1 MRAER
6 SARAHTLLEVLIALS
21 VGLLVL
27 AAAGTLYH
35 TQRVAQR
42 RADDAFLMRDAAS
55 TALMLLGQ
63 HIQMAGFR
71 PLDAAS
77 GAPFR
82 PLFGCASGRVR
93 GPDAQP
99 WCESARTQSDSLM
112 VRYVGD
118 AVSTWPTAG
127 GDASDCLGQG
137 VGAAGARPLVSNRFD
152 ARVSPST
159 GEPELYCEG
168 SGRPGV
174 AQPVVAGI
182 EQLRLRFLL
191 RDATRFVDAGAMRED
206 DWARVA
212 AVHVCVRARG
222 EFRQAGARYRDCDG
236 NDAAA
241 RDGRGRLTLHRVIAL
256 RNANDEGD
264 GGGRGEGGGGN
275 EGGEGGEGGEGAAAH
290 RREAPS

>member
-1 MRAER
+1 MRADR

-55 TALMLLGQ
+55 TALMLVGQ

-77 GAPFR
+77 GSPFR
-82 PLFGCASGRVR
+82 SLFGCASGRVR

-137 VGAAGARPLVSNRFD
+137 VGAAGASPFVSNRFD
-152 ARVSPST
+152 AHASPST

-182 EQLRLRFLL
+182 EQLRFRFLP
-191 RDATRFVDAGAMRED
+191 RGATRFVDAGAMRAD
-206 DWARVA
+206 DWARVE

-256 RNANDEGD
+256 RNASDGNGNVNGNEGD
-264 GGGRGEGGGGN
+264 GEGGARAGAHQ
-275 EGGEGGEGGEGAAAH
+275 GEAL
-290 RREAPS
+290 P